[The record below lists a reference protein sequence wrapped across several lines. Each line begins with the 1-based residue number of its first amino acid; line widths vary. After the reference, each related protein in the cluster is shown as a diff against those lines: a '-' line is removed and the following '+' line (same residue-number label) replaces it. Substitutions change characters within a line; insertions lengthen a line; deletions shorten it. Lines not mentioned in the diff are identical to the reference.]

1 MLYAGRGWGAS
12 SSSTEALTMAL
23 FKKSK
28 LKLRGTAIGST
39 GAKARSARMGA
50 AGAQV
55 HFPSDGFTV
64 SGARV
69 SPPGDE
75 AAAVGIDE
83 TPGAVQPAAPCNK
96 CLHRRLLARAPQLGA
111 LWSWGWG
118 RVVALVEAVS
128 TFLTQSDYSNLESC
142 YARLVAYIG
151 SFGLS
156 MGGARPSSTR
166 LIAICR

>member
-1 MLYAGRGWGAS
+1 
-12 SSSTEALTMAL
+12 MAL

-83 TPGAVQPAAPCNK
+83 TPGAVQPAAPATSVSTSGDYLPGLPNWA
-96 CLHRRLLARAPQLGA
+96 LYGA
-111 LWSWGWG
+111 GAGAAWWLWSK
-118 RVVALVEAVS
+118 R
-128 TFLTQSDYSNLESC
+128 
-142 YARLVAYIG
+142 
-151 SFGLS
+151 
-156 MGGARPSSTR
+156 
-166 LIAICR
+166 